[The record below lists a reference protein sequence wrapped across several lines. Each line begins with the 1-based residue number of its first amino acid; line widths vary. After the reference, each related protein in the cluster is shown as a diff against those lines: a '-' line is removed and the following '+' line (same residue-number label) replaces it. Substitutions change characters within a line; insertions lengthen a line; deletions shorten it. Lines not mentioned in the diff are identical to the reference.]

1 MGATK
6 LIQID
11 SYMPCLTDKDIE
23 SAHKSIMDE
32 IDIYNQDGYK
42 LFEFKCANGITIHIE
57 VNYCGF
63 NYRRI
68 SLQNV
73 YVMYKVDDEYKSIE
87 EYQNAFNSLLIDSL
101 YELNSKE
108 EEEYELQEQLP

>member
-32 IDIYNQDGYK
+32 IDIYNQDGYR
-42 LFEFKCANGITIHIE
+42 LFEFECANGIAIHIE

-63 NYRRI
+63 SYRRI
-68 SLQNV
+68 RLQNV
-73 YVMYKVDDEYKSIE
+73 YVMYKVDGEYKSIE
-87 EYQNAFNSLLIDSL
+87 EYQNTFNGLLIDSI

-108 EEEYELQEQLP
+108 EEEYELENQYT

>member
-11 SYMPCLTDKDIE
+11 SYMPCLTDKDIKN
-23 SAHKSIMDE
+23 ALKSITDE
-32 IDIYNQDGYK
+32 IDIYNHEGYR
-42 LFEFKCANGITIHIE
+42 LFEFECANGIAIHIE

-68 SLQNV
+68 RLRHV
-73 YVMYKVDDEYKSIE
+73 YVMYKIDDEYTSIE
-87 EYQNAFNSLLIDSL
+87 EYEGVFHTLLMDFI
-101 YELNSKE
+101 EQLNLKE
-108 EEEYELQEQLP
+108 EEEYEHEKQLS